1 MTAVLHS
8 EVSLYLAL
16 ELSNTNWKLAFST
29 GGKIR
34 LVNVPAGAQARV
46 LEAVALAKT
55 KLGLPADAP
64 VYSCY
69 EAGRDGFWIHRWLAT
84 QHITNL
90 VVDPASIA
98 VNRRQRRAKTDRLDA
113 ELLMRQLLRHYR
125 EPENRG
131 WKVVRVPS
139 VAEEDQRRV
148 HRERERLVAERTG
161 HVNRIRALLVLHGI
175 RIPHLKRMV
184 LEEVRDWAG
193 QSLTPQLQAELQREV
208 ARWELVEQ
216 QLRALQQFQEQRLTT
231 PQTPAEQQAQHLM
244 RLYSLGPISAWT
256 LSHEFFSWRHFRNR
270 REVGALAGL
279 TGTPYDSGGSRREQG
294 ISKAGNARVRT
305 LAIELAWGWLRF
317 QPDSALS
324 IWFRQRF
331 GAGTARQ
338 RRVGIVA
345 LARKLLVALWKF
357 IDHAEVPAGARL
369 RAA

>member
-1 MTAVLHS
+1 
-8 EVSLYLAL
+8 
-16 ELSNTNWKLAFST
+16 
-29 GGKIR
+29 
-34 LVNVPAGAQARV
+34 
-46 LEAVALAKT
+46 
-55 KLGLPADAP
+55 
-64 VYSCY
+64 
-69 EAGRDGFWIHRWLAT
+69 
-84 QHITNL
+84 
-90 VVDPASIA
+90 
-98 VNRRQRRAKTDRLDA
+98 
-113 ELLMRQLLRHYR
+113 MRQLLRHYR
-125 EPENRG
+125 EPESVV

-175 RIPHLKRMV
+175 RIPRLKRMV

-208 ARWELVEQ
+208 TRWELVEQ
-216 QLRALQQFQEQRLTT
+216 QLRALQQLQKDRLAA
-231 PQTPAEQQAQHLM
+231 PQTPAEQQARRLM

-256 LSHEFFSWRHFRNR
+256 LSHEFFSWRQFRNR
-270 REVGALAGL
+270 RQVGALAGL

-317 QPDSALS
+317 QPNSALS
-324 IWFRQRF
+324 VWFKKRF

-357 IDHAEVPAGARL
+357 LDHAEVPAGARM

>member
-8 EVSLYLAL
+8 EESLYLAL
-16 ELSNTNWKLAFST
+16 ELSNANWKLAFST

-34 LVNVPAGAQARV
+34 LVNVAAGAQARL
-46 LEAVALAKT
+46 LEAVTLAKK

-64 VYSCY
+64 VRSCY

-98 VNRRQRRAKTDRLDA
+98 VDRRQRRAKTDRLDA
-113 ELLMRQLLRHYR
+113 ELLVRMLLRHYR
-125 EPENRG
+125 EPENKV

-139 VAEEDQRRV
+139 AAEEDQRRV

-175 RIPHLKRMV
+175 RIPKLKRLV
-184 LEEVRDWAG
+184 LEQVRDWAG
-193 QSLTPQLQAELQREV
+193 ESLPSQLQAELQREF
-208 ARWELVEQ
+208 ARWALVEQ
-216 QLRALQQFQEQRLTT
+216 QLRTLQQFQEQRLAT
-231 PQTPAEQQAQHLM
+231 PQTTAEQQAQHLM
-244 RLYSLGPISAWT
+244 LLYSLGPVSAWT
-256 LSHEFFSWRHFRNR
+256 LCHEFFSFRQFRNR
-270 REVGALAGL
+270 RQLGALAGL

-305 LAIELAWGWLRF
+305 LLIELAWAWLRF
-317 QPDSALS
+317 QPGSALS
-324 IWFRQRF
+324 VWFRQRF

-345 LARKLLVALWKF
+345 LARKLLIALWKYV
-357 IDHAEVPAGARL
+357 DHGEVPVGARL
-369 RAA
+369 RAT